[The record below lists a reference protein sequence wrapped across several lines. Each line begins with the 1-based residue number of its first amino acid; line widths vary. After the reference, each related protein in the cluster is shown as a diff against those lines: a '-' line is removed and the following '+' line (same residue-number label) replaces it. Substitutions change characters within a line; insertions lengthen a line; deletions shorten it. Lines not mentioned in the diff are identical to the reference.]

1 MRGLN
6 IMSKL
11 KNLSNIKAVI
21 AGIDEAGRGAIAG
34 PVVAGACILP
44 RKKDLPS
51 FIKDSK
57 QLSPE
62 ERVTAFEWIKDNCA
76 WGCGIVTG
84 QEVDDLRILDAT
96 EKAMQRAVKSLTKQS
111 EPTYLL
117 VDGRDKFWFD
127 YPHSSIIDG
136 DELEPCIAAASIV
149 AKVTRDRIMLKHDK
163 IFPQFEFK
171 SNKGYGTPEH
181 FDLVKARGLSVIHRK
196 SFIHD

>member
-1 MRGLN
+1 MK
-6 IMSKL
+6 IVSQA
-11 KNLSNIKAVI
+11 II

-62 ERVTAFEWIKDNCA
+62 ERDTAFEWIKDNCA
-76 WGCGIVTG
+76 WGCGIVTAN
-84 QEVDDLRILDAT
+84 EVDELRILDAT
-96 EKAMQRAVKSLTKQS
+96 EKAMQRAVSSLSKQI

-136 DELEPCIAAASIV
+136 DELEPCIASASIV
-149 AKVTRDRIMLKHDK
+149 AKIMRDRIMIKHDK
-163 IFPQFEFK
+163 IFPQYEFK

-181 FDLVKARGLSVIHRK
+181 FDLVNSRGPSVIHRR
-196 SFIHD
+196 SFIHN

>member
-1 MRGLN
+1 
-6 IMSKL
+6 
-11 KNLSNIKAVI
+11 
-21 AGIDEAGRGAIAG
+21 
-34 PVVAGACILP
+34 
-44 RKKDLPS
+44 
-51 FIKDSK
+51 
-57 QLSPE
+57 
-62 ERVTAFEWIKDNCA
+62 
-76 WGCGIVTG
+76 
-84 QEVDDLRILDAT
+84 
-96 EKAMQRAVKSLTKQS
+96 
-111 EPTYLL
+111 LL